1 MSSQSEITLNGI
13 GAAAGIVIGKVFV
26 YTKHVPRIE
35 EKSVPAADVEKEIE
49 RLRNAVARSEK
60 ELQKILSFA
69 EQKIGNSKA
78 KIFEAQ
84 IMILSDAILFDS
96 IYKRIKKELKNAEFV
111 VHGEIAKYQQ
121 LMMNSTDEYMR
132 ERAHDVEDVKN
143 RIIRNIQEEKLISR
157 FEGGSIVV
165 SQSLTPA
172 DTILFSRNE
181 ILGYATDMGGVT
193 SHAALLSR
201 SLKIPA
207 VVGLRDVTSHVHTD
221 DLIILDGYS
230 GVVIVNPSEET
241 VAQYKRRGRE
251 MARFEHR
258 LNELKD
264 LPAQTIDGKLIELS
278 SNIEF
283 IEEVRFTKAQ
293 GSHGVGLYRTEGMLI
308 GRDAFPSE
316 EEQFREYKTIAERVF
331 PNRVI
336 MRTFDIGGDKV
347 FAQSYSE
354 ENPFLGW
361 RGIRVTL
368 DRPEIFLA
376 QMRAML
382 RASTKKNLWV
392 MFPMISSV
400 TEVRRAKELV
410 AQAKNSLTAEK
421 LTFDDHM
428 KIGVMIEVPSAAVV
442 AGDIAKEVDFLSI
455 GTNDLIQYLLAV
467 DRGNGI
473 VSQLYQE
480 FDPAVL
486 LTIRHIIKEAHKKK
500 IPVSMCGEMAG
511 DPIATLLLVGL
522 GLDEFSVIPY
532 ILPEIKKIIR
542 SVTLRE
548 AQKIAAKALMF
559 STWEEVKEF
568 LVGNLKRLTPDIP
581 LPEHLAK
588 DSTAG
593 SGAQP

>member
-157 FEGGSIVV
+157 LEGGSIVV

-221 DLIILDGYS
+221 DLIILDVYS

-347 FAQSYSE
+347 FAKSYSE

-428 KIGVMIEVPSAAVV
+428 KIGVMIEVPSAAVM